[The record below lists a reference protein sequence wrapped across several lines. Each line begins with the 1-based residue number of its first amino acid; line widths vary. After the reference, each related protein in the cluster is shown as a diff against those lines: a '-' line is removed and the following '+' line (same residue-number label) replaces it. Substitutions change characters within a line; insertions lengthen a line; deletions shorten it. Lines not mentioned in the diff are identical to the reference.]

1 MVWNGEINPGTLV
14 SLMLYTL
21 NLAMSFA
28 LLSNLYGEFMQVS
41 HNMHEINAYS
51 FSFDYNKKCSV
62 NVLRGHPSCFK
73 LILHL

>member
-1 MVWNGEINPGTLV
+1 MWNGEINPGTLV

-41 HNMHEINAYS
+41 M
-51 FSFDYNKKCSV
+51 
-62 NVLRGHPSCFK
+62 K
-73 LILHL
+73 LINTKLQNYNLYASVRASTIEAYCSLSASSCICDCK